1 MKTSELKALI
11 RNELSDIH
19 TCLPGVIVSYDGQ
32 LATVRPSLD
41 KLLGNGQALVAPQIV
56 KVPVCW
62 PVGDIHGAQ
71 ALITVPLKPGDDVE
85 LNFSERCLDNWLT
98 GSNGA
103 PDDPRQFDLSDCF
116 ATPMLRPNTLKA
128 DTENVSISYGP
139 MSMKIAPDGTVTVT
153 NTTQVVFDT
162 PLAVFEKDV
171 HIKGITLVEDHF
183 VFMNGFTGFEGEY
196 GDTGGFY
203 GTIRIRNG
211 NIYHEFGDLIHTN
224 GKLSSNGVVLSTHKH
239 SGVEPGDGQT
249 GGPV

>member
-1 MKTSELKALI
+1 MNTTDIKTLL

-32 LATVRPSLD
+32 LATVRPGLD
-41 KLLGNGQALVAPQIV
+41 KLLGNGQSLSAPQIV

-62 PVGDIHGAQ
+62 PVGDINGGK
-71 ALITVPLKPGDDVE
+71 ALITVPLKAGDNVL
-85 LNFSERCLDNWLT
+85 LNFSERCLESWLT

-128 DTENVSISYGP
+128 DTENVSIEYGP
-139 MSMKIAPDGTVTVT
+139 MSMKIAPDGTVTVK
-153 NTTQVVFDT
+153 NTTQVIFDT
-162 PLAVFEKDV
+162 PLAVFEKNV
-171 HIKGITLVEDHF
+171 QIKGTARVEDHF
-183 VFMNGFTGFEGEY
+183 TFMNGFTGYEGTY
-196 GDTGGFY
+196 GETGGFY

-211 NIYHEFGDLIHTN
+211 NLIHT
-224 GKLSSNGVVLSTHKH
+224 GGQLSSNGIVLDTHRH
-239 SGVEPGDGQT
+239 SGVATGSGQT